1 MTTDKKKEEELQ
13 PRTVASGYTPLDVS
27 GNDYASMVGMSDVDK
42 AAIEAAR
49 QSYNQASAAGN
60 KGAMD
65 AAHQQAEAIRAKY
78 GYSGGVDGSQY
89 LPDASSGSFSYAQA
103 PTYVS
108 KYQDQ
113 INALTA
119 QIMGAAPFSYDPDSD
134 PTYQQYKESYKRS
147 GERAMQD
154 TLGQIAARTGGLA
167 SSYAASASQQAYDN
181 YMAAL
186 ADKVPELE
194 QLAYSMYLDEQSAL
208 RSNLNT
214 LLSLEQSEYAK
225 YLDALSQYNA
235 DRNFAYGQFTD
246 ERAFDYQTDRDA
258 LADERYDQ
266 QWDYQLSRDEISD
279 SRYDQEWDYQLSRD
293 KLEDQRYAQQWA
305 AAQAQQAQ
313 QSDQSDQQKR
323 SAAYDT
329 ISKRASQYKDAEEA
343 MAYLERAVE
352 GGYITEEEASFIYLM
367 ELGGEP
373 PQQPSQDLL
382 SADEFLAL
390 TGAPPLMGGPFSKV
404 VDKAYQE
411 YLNRMFSK

>member
-246 ERAFDYQTDRDA
+246 DRAFDYQTDRDA

-313 QSDQSDQQKR
+313 QAQQSDQSDQQKR

-329 ISKRASQYKDAEEA
+329 VSKRAAQYKDAEEA

-352 GGYITEEEASFIYLM
+352 GGYITEEEAAFIYLM
-367 ELGGEP
+367 ELGAQLP
-373 PQQPSQDLL
+373 RQVSV
-382 SADEFLAL
+382 
-390 TGAPPLMGGPFSKV
+390 PPLSYQDMLSMAP
-404 VDKAYQE
+404 AYASQAG
-411 YLNRMFSK
+411 YPNDLKQMFTR

>member
-186 ADKVPELE
+186 ADKVPELK

-246 ERAFDYQTDRDA
+246 ERNFDYQTDRDA

-266 QWDYQLSRDEISD
+266 QWDYQLSRDAISD

-329 ISKRASQYKDAEEA
+329 VSKRAAQYKDAEEA

-352 GGYITEEEASFIYLM
+352 GGYITEEEAAFIYLM
-367 ELGGEP
+367 ELGAQLP
-373 PQQPSQDLL
+373 RQVSV
-382 SADEFLAL
+382 
-390 TGAPPLMGGPFSKV
+390 PPLSYQDMLSMAP
-404 VDKAYQE
+404 AYASQAG
-411 YLNRMFSK
+411 YPNDLKQMFTR

>member
-119 QIMGAAPFSYDPDSD
+119 RLMGAAPFSYDPDSD

-186 ADKVPELE
+186 ADKVPELK

-246 ERAFDYQTDRDA
+246 DRAFDYQTDRDA

-266 QWDYQLSRDEISD
+266 QWDYQLSRDEI
-279 SRYDQEWDYQLSRD
+279 
-293 KLEDQRYAQQWA
+293 EDQRYAQQWA

-313 QSDQSDQQKR
+313 QSDQSDQQQR

-329 ISKRASQYKDAEEA
+329 VSKRAAQYKDAEEA

-352 GGYITEEEASFIYLM
+352 GGYITEEEAAFIYLM
-367 ELGGEP
+367 ELGAQLP
-373 PQQPSQDLL
+373 RQVSVPSLSYQDML
-382 SADEFLAL
+382 SM
-390 TGAPPLMGGPFSKV
+390 AP
-404 VDKAYQE
+404 AYASQAG
-411 YLNRMFSK
+411 YPNDLKQMFTR

>member
-186 ADKVPELE
+186 ADKVPELK

-246 ERAFDYQTDRDA
+246 ERNFDYQTDRDA

-313 QSDQSDQQKR
+313 QSDQSDQQQR

-329 ISKRASQYKDAEEA
+329 VSKRAAQYEDPEEA
-343 MAYLERAVE
+343 KAYLNRSVE
-352 GGYITEEEASFIYLM
+352 NGFITEEEAAFIYLA
-367 ELGGEP
+367 ELGGVANLTPELIK
-373 PQQPSQDLL
+373 PSYQDM
-382 SADEFLAL
+382 LAM
-390 TGAPPLMGGPFSKV
+390 AP
-404 VDKAYQE
+404 AYASEAGYPNNLKQ
-411 YLNRMFSK
+411 MFIR

>member
-1 MTTDKKKEEELQ
+1 
-13 PRTVASGYTPLDVS
+13 
-27 GNDYASMVGMSDVDK
+27 
-42 AAIEAAR
+42 
-49 QSYNQASAAGN
+49 
-60 KGAMD
+60 
-65 AAHQQAEAIRAKY
+65 
-78 GYSGGVDGSQY
+78 
-89 LPDASSGSFSYAQA
+89 
-103 PTYVS
+103 
-108 KYQDQ
+108 
-113 INALTA
+113 
-119 QIMGAAPFSYDPDSD
+119 
-134 PTYQQYKESYKRS
+134 
-147 GERAMQD
+147 MQD

-186 ADKVPELE
+186 ADKVPELK

-246 ERAFDYQTDRDA
+246 ERNFDYQTDRDA

-266 QWDYQLSRDEISD
+266 QWDYQLSRDAISD

-313 QSDQSDQQKR
+313 QSDQSDQQQR

-329 ISKRASQYKDAEEA
+329 VSKRAAQYQDEEEA

-352 GGYITEEEASFIYLM
+352 GGYITEEEAAFIYLM
-367 ELGGEP
+367 ELGAQLP
-373 PQQPSQDLL
+373 RQVSVPSLSYQDML
-382 SADEFLAL
+382 SM
-390 TGAPPLMGGPFSKV
+390 AP
-404 VDKAYQE
+404 AYASQAG
-411 YLNRMFSK
+411 YPNDLKQMFIR

>member
-119 QIMGAAPFSYDPDSD
+119 RLMGAAPFSYDPDSD
-134 PTYQQYKESYKRS
+134 PTYQQYKESYTRS

-186 ADKVPELE
+186 ADKVPELK

-246 ERAFDYQTDRDA
+246 ERNFDYQTDRDA

-313 QSDQSDQQKR
+313 QSDQSDQQQR

-329 ISKRASQYKDAEEA
+329 VSKRASQYKDAEEA

-352 GGYITEEEASFIYLM
+352 GGYITEEEAAFIYLM
-367 ELGGEP
+367 ELGAQLP
-373 PQQPSQDLL
+373 RQVSV
-382 SADEFLAL
+382 
-390 TGAPPLMGGPFSKV
+390 PPLSYQDMLSMAP
-404 VDKAYQE
+404 AYASQAG
-411 YLNRMFSK
+411 YPNDLKQMFTR

>member
-246 ERAFDYQTDRDA
+246 DRAFDYQTDRDA

-329 ISKRASQYKDAEEA
+329 VSKRAAQYKDAEEA

-352 GGYITEEEASFIYLM
+352 GGYITEEEAAFIYLM
-367 ELGGEP
+367 ELGAQLP
-373 PQQPSQDLL
+373 RQVSV
-382 SADEFLAL
+382 
-390 TGAPPLMGGPFSKV
+390 PPLSYQDMLSMAP
-404 VDKAYQE
+404 AYASQAG
-411 YLNRMFSK
+411 YPNDLKQMFTR

>member
-119 QIMGAAPFSYDPDSD
+119 RLMGAAPFSYDPDSD

-186 ADKVPELE
+186 ADKVPELK

-246 ERAFDYQTDRDA
+246 ERNFDYQTDRDA
-258 LADERYDQ
+258 IADERYDQ

-293 KLEDQRYAQQWA
+293 EIEDQRYAQQWA

-313 QSDQSDQQKR
+313 ESGQSSQSDQSDQQQR

-329 ISKRASQYKDAEEA
+329 VSKRAAQYEDAEEA
-343 MAYLERAVE
+343 KAYLERAVE
-352 GGYITEEEASFIYLM
+352 WGYITEEEASFIYLM
-367 ELGGEP
+367 ELGG
-373 PQQPSQDLL
+373 QAAQ
-382 SADEFLAL
+382 ATAL
-390 TGAPPLMGGPFSKV
+390 TKPTYRDMLHMAPAYAPLTGYP
-404 VDKAYQE
+404 
-411 YLNRMFSK
+411 YLNAMFTR

>member
-119 QIMGAAPFSYDPDSD
+119 QIMGAAPFSYNPDSD

-246 ERAFDYQTDRDA
+246 ERNFDYQTDRDA

-266 QWDYQLSRDEISD
+266 QWDYQLSRDAISD

-313 QSDQSDQQKR
+313 QAQQSDQSDQQKR

-329 ISKRASQYKDAEEA
+329 VSKRASQYKDAEEA

-352 GGYITEEEASFIYLM
+352 GGYITEEEAAFIYLM
-367 ELGGEP
+367 ELGAQLP
-373 PQQPSQDLL
+373 RQVSV
-382 SADEFLAL
+382 
-390 TGAPPLMGGPFSKV
+390 PPLSYQDMLSMAP
-404 VDKAYQE
+404 AYASQAG
-411 YLNRMFSK
+411 YPNDLKQMFTR

>member
-13 PRTVASGYTPLDVS
+13 PRTLASGYTPLDVS

-119 QIMGAAPFSYDPDSD
+119 RLMGAAPFSYDPDSD
-134 PTYQQYKESYKRS
+134 PTYQQYKESYTRS

-186 ADKVPELE
+186 ADKVPELK

-246 ERAFDYQTDRDA
+246 ERNFDYQTDRDA

-313 QSDQSDQQKR
+313 QSDQSDQQQR

-329 ISKRASQYKDAEEA
+329 VSKRASQYKDAEEA

-352 GGYITEEEASFIYLM
+352 GGYITEEEAAFIYLM
-367 ELGGEP
+367 ELGAQLP
-373 PQQPSQDLL
+373 RQVSV
-382 SADEFLAL
+382 
-390 TGAPPLMGGPFSKV
+390 PPLSYQDMLSMAP
-404 VDKAYQE
+404 AYASQAG
-411 YLNRMFSK
+411 YPNDLKQMFTR

>member
-119 QIMGAAPFSYDPDSD
+119 RLMGAAPFSYDPDSD
-134 PTYQQYKESYKRS
+134 PTYQQYKESYTRS

-186 ADKVPELE
+186 ADKVPELK

-246 ERAFDYQTDRDA
+246 ERNFDYQTDRDA

-313 QSDQSDQQKR
+313 QSDQSDQSDQQQR

-352 GGYITEEEASFIYLM
+352 GGYITEEEAAFIYLM
-367 ELGGEP
+367 ELGAQLP
-373 PQQPSQDLL
+373 RQVSV
-382 SADEFLAL
+382 
-390 TGAPPLMGGPFSKV
+390 PPLSYQDMLSMAP
-404 VDKAYQE
+404 AYASQAG
-411 YLNRMFSK
+411 YPNDLKQMFIR

>member
-119 QIMGAAPFSYDPDSD
+119 RLMGAAPFSYDPDSD
-134 PTYQQYKESYKRS
+134 PTYQQYKESYTRS

-186 ADKVPELE
+186 ADKVPELK

-246 ERAFDYQTDRDA
+246 ERNFDYQTDRDA

-266 QWDYQLSRDEISD
+266 QWDYQLSRDAISD

-313 QSDQSDQQKR
+313 QSDQSDQQQR

-329 ISKRASQYKDAEEA
+329 VSKRASQYQDAEEA

-352 GGYITEEEASFIYLM
+352 GGYITEEEAAFIYLM
-367 ELGGEP
+367 ELGAQLP
-373 PQQPSQDLL
+373 RQVSV
-382 SADEFLAL
+382 
-390 TGAPPLMGGPFSKV
+390 PPLSYQDMLSMAP
-404 VDKAYQE
+404 AYASQAG
-411 YLNRMFSK
+411 YPNDLKQMFTR

>member
-1 MTTDKKKEEELQ
+1 
-13 PRTVASGYTPLDVS
+13 
-27 GNDYASMVGMSDVDK
+27 
-42 AAIEAAR
+42 
-49 QSYNQASAAGN
+49 
-60 KGAMD
+60 
-65 AAHQQAEAIRAKY
+65 
-78 GYSGGVDGSQY
+78 
-89 LPDASSGSFSYAQA
+89 
-103 PTYVS
+103 
-108 KYQDQ
+108 
-113 INALTA
+113 
-119 QIMGAAPFSYDPDSD
+119 
-134 PTYQQYKESYKRS
+134 
-147 GERAMQD
+147 MQD

-186 ADKVPELE
+186 ADKVPELK

-246 ERAFDYQTDRDA
+246 ERNFDYQTDRDA

-266 QWDYQLSRDEISD
+266 QWDYQLSRDAISD

-313 QSDQSDQQKR
+313 QSDQSDQQQR

-329 ISKRASQYKDAEEA
+329 VSKRAAQYKDTEEA

-352 GGYITEEEASFIYLM
+352 GGYITEEEAAFIYLM
-367 ELGGEP
+367 ELGAQLP
-373 PQQPSQDLL
+373 RQVSV
-382 SADEFLAL
+382 
-390 TGAPPLMGGPFSKV
+390 PPLSYQDMLSMAP
-404 VDKAYQE
+404 AYASQAG
-411 YLNRMFSK
+411 YPNDLKQMFIR

>member
-13 PRTVASGYTPLDVS
+13 PRTLASGYTPLDVS

-134 PTYQQYKESYKRS
+134 PTYQQYKESYTRS

-186 ADKVPELE
+186 ADKVPELK

-246 ERAFDYQTDRDA
+246 ERNFDYQTDRDA

-313 QSDQSDQQKR
+313 QSDQSDQQQR

-329 ISKRASQYKDAEEA
+329 VSKRASQYKDAEEA

-352 GGYITEEEASFIYLM
+352 GGYITEEEAAFIYLM
-367 ELGGEP
+367 ELGAQLP
-373 PQQPSQDLL
+373 RQVSV
-382 SADEFLAL
+382 
-390 TGAPPLMGGPFSKV
+390 PPLSYQDMLSMAP
-404 VDKAYQE
+404 AYASQAG
-411 YLNRMFSK
+411 YPNDLKQMFTR

>member
-119 QIMGAAPFSYDPDSD
+119 RLMGAAPFSYDPDSD

-246 ERAFDYQTDRDA
+246 ERNFDYQTDRDA

-313 QSDQSDQQKR
+313 QSDQSDQQQR

-329 ISKRASQYKDAEEA
+329 VSKRAAQYQDTEEA

-352 GGYITEEEASFIYLM
+352 GGYITEEEAAFIYLM
-367 ELGGEP
+367 ELGAQLP
-373 PQQPSQDLL
+373 RQVSV
-382 SADEFLAL
+382 
-390 TGAPPLMGGPFSKV
+390 PPLSYQDMLSMAP
-404 VDKAYQE
+404 AYASQAG
-411 YLNRMFSK
+411 YPNDLKQMFIR

>member
-119 QIMGAAPFSYDPDSD
+119 RLMGAAPFSYDPDSD

-186 ADKVPELE
+186 ADKVPELK

-246 ERAFDYQTDRDA
+246 ERNFDYQTDRDA

-313 QSDQSDQQKR
+313 QSDQSDQQQR

-329 ISKRASQYKDAEEA
+329 VSKRASQYQDAEEA

-352 GGYITEEEASFIYLM
+352 GGYITEEEAAFIYLM
-367 ELGGEP
+367 ELGAQLP
-373 PQQPSQDLL
+373 RQVSV
-382 SADEFLAL
+382 
-390 TGAPPLMGGPFSKV
+390 PPLSYQDMLSMAP
-404 VDKAYQE
+404 AYASQAG
-411 YLNRMFSK
+411 YPNDLKQMFIR

>member
-119 QIMGAAPFSYDPDSD
+119 QIMGAAPFSYNPDSD
-134 PTYQQYKESYKRS
+134 PTYQQYKESYTRS

-246 ERAFDYQTDRDA
+246 DRNFDYQTDRDA

-266 QWDYQLSRDEISD
+266 QWDYQLSRDEI
-279 SRYDQEWDYQLSRD
+279 
-293 KLEDQRYAQQWA
+293 EDERYAQQWA

-329 ISKRASQYKDAEEA
+329 ISKRAAQYQDAEEA

-352 GGYITEEEASFIYLM
+352 GGYITEEEAAFIYLM
-367 ELGGEP
+367 ELGAQLP
-373 PQQPSQDLL
+373 RQVSVPSFSYQDML
-382 SADEFLAL
+382 SM
-390 TGAPPLMGGPFSKV
+390 AP
-404 VDKAYQE
+404 AYASQAG
-411 YLNRMFSK
+411 YPNDLKQMFTR

>member
-186 ADKVPELE
+186 ADKVPELK

-246 ERAFDYQTDRDA
+246 DRAFDYQTDRDA

-329 ISKRASQYKDAEEA
+329 VSKRAAQYKDAEEA

-352 GGYITEEEASFIYLM
+352 GGYITEEEAAFIYLM
-367 ELGGEP
+367 ELGAQLP
-373 PQQPSQDLL
+373 RQVSV
-382 SADEFLAL
+382 
-390 TGAPPLMGGPFSKV
+390 PPLSYQDMLSMAP
-404 VDKAYQE
+404 AYASQAG
-411 YLNRMFSK
+411 YPNDLKQMFIR

>member
-119 QIMGAAPFSYDPDSD
+119 RLMGAAPFSYDPDSD

-186 ADKVPELE
+186 ADKVPELK

-246 ERAFDYQTDRDA
+246 DRAFDYQTDRDA

-313 QSDQSDQQKR
+313 QAQQSDQSDQQKR

-329 ISKRASQYKDAEEA
+329 ISKRAAQYKDAEEA

-352 GGYITEEEASFIYLM
+352 GGYITEEEAAFIYLM
-367 ELGGEP
+367 ELGAQLP
-373 PQQPSQDLL
+373 RQVSVPSFSYQDML
-382 SADEFLAL
+382 SM
-390 TGAPPLMGGPFSKV
+390 AP
-404 VDKAYQE
+404 AYASQAG
-411 YLNRMFSK
+411 YPNDLKQMFIR

>member
-119 QIMGAAPFSYDPDSD
+119 QIMGAAPFSYNPDSD
-134 PTYQQYKESYKRS
+134 PTYQQYKESYTRS

-186 ADKVPELE
+186 ADKVPELK

-246 ERAFDYQTDRDA
+246 ERNFDYQTDRDA

-266 QWDYQLSRDEISD
+266 QWDYQLSRDAISD

-313 QSDQSDQQKR
+313 QSDQSDQQQR

-329 ISKRASQYKDAEEA
+329 VSKRAAQYQDTEEA

-352 GGYITEEEASFIYLM
+352 GGYITEEEAAFIYLM
-367 ELGGEP
+367 ELGAQLP
-373 PQQPSQDLL
+373 RQVSV
-382 SADEFLAL
+382 
-390 TGAPPLMGGPFSKV
+390 PPLSYQDMLSMAP
-404 VDKAYQE
+404 AYASQAG
-411 YLNRMFSK
+411 YPNDLKQMFTR

>member
-119 QIMGAAPFSYDPDSD
+119 RLMGAAPFSYDPDSD
-134 PTYQQYKESYKRS
+134 PTYQQYKESYTRS

-246 ERAFDYQTDRDA
+246 ERNFDYQTDRDA

-266 QWDYQLSRDEISD
+266 QWDYQLSRDAISD

-313 QSDQSDQQKR
+313 QSDQSDQQQR

-329 ISKRASQYKDAEEA
+329 ISKRAAQYKDAEEA

-352 GGYITEEEASFIYLM
+352 GGYITEEEAAFIYLM
-367 ELGGEP
+367 ELGAQP
-373 PQQPSQDLL
+373 PRQVSVPSFSYQDML
-382 SADEFLAL
+382 SM
-390 TGAPPLMGGPFSKV
+390 AP
-404 VDKAYQE
+404 AYASQAG
-411 YLNRMFSK
+411 YPNDLKQMFTR